1 MLTIDLKVN
10 IEYNKT
16 MENKEFIST
25 TELAKILGISRVAV
39 FKKIKSG
46 KIKAKKIGRNFMI
59 SKKDLPVVLG
69 DIVSKEQKNDINQA
83 VKKAINQYGETFRLL
98 GRE

>member
-1 MLTIDLKVN
+1 
-10 IEYNKT
+10 